1 MRHEMS
7 SQVSI
12 SSAITAPHTKCRRS
26 AASNRNFFSQASEK
40 LDSAARTFTID
51 EYLCIIMDKY
61 ASTAKMRRAKRLER
75 LEEEDLMVGKLKT
88 TLLGAT
94 GYSGLELARLLDRH
108 PRTDAPLLLRRS
120 AEKGNDESTGR
131 ASGLPHIFGDG
142 SGNGHSSVQP
152 FSWATIEKHGAQL
165 LFLATPHAV
174 SRELVPEAIARGLR
188 IVDLSGAWRLK
199 QEQNRAVYG
208 FKDASAQT
216 AAELTDRA
224 VYGLPELNANRIAS
238 AALVANPGCYATS
251 IIIALAPLLSG
262 GIVDRDRGIIS
273 DSKSGVSGAGKEPTA
288 RTHFVSVADNFSAY
302 SVFGHRHTGEIL
314 EQLALNSAQLIFTP
328 HLLPIPRGILS
339 TIYVYLKRE
348 MTADEIQSCFHDFYK
363 DKRWVR
369 IFPAPSL
376 PEIQFSVHSNYC
388 DLGFCLA
395 SDGRR
400 LVVVSCLDNLL
411 KGAAGQAVQN
421 MNLMY
426 GWDEAE
432 GLQ

>member
-1 MRHEMS
+1 M
-7 SQVSI
+7 
-12 SSAITAPHTKCRRS
+12 
-26 AASNRNFFSQASEK
+26 
-40 LDSAARTFTID
+40 AAR
-51 EYLCIIMDKY
+51 
-61 ASTAKMRRAKRLER
+61 
-75 LEEEDLMVGKLKT
+75 LKPAV
-88 TLLGAT
+88 LGAT

-120 AEKGNDESTGR
+120 AETDESG
-131 ASGLPHIFGDG
+131 AGLPHAGN
-142 SGNGHSSVQP
+142 GNGHLGSAVLP
-152 FSWATIEKHGAQL
+152 FSWAALEDQGAQL

-188 IVDLSGAWRLK
+188 VVDLSGAWRLK
-199 QEQNRAVYG
+199 QDENRAVYG
-208 FKDASAQT
+208 FKDADAAT
-216 AAELTDRA
+216 AAELTERA
-224 VYGLPELNANRIAS
+224 VYGLPELNAGQIAS
-238 AALVANPGCYATS
+238 AALIANPGCYATS
-251 IIIALAPLLSG
+251 VILALAPLLG
-262 GIVDRDRGIIS
+262 ARIVDCDRGIIS

-314 EQLALNSAQLIFTP
+314 EQLKLGSGQLIFAP

-339 TIYVYLKRE
+339 TIYVQLKRE
-348 MTADEIQSCFHDFYK
+348 MKAEEIQTVFRDFYK
-363 DKRWVR
+363 NKRWVR
-369 IFPAPSL
+369 VFPASSL
-376 PEIQFSVHSNYC
+376 PEVQFSVHTNYC

-400 LVVVSCLDNLL
+400 LIVVSCLDNLL